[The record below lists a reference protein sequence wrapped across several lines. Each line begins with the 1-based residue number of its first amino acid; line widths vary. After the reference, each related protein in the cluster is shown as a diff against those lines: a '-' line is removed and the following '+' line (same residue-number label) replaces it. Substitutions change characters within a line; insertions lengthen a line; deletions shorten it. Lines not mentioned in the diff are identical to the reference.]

1 MEQRKYIARIDT
13 KETKYGEIIKVSLG
27 PNDFKLLTDEK
38 NEKGWVMFDLKK
50 TKDGGYYGEIAPKFV
65 KKPEAANTISDD
77 LF

>member
-1 MEQRKYIARIDT
+1 MEKRKYIARIDT

-27 PNDFKLLTDEK
+27 PNDFKLLTDER

-50 TKDGGYYGEIAPKFV
+50 TKDGGYYGEIAPKF
-65 KKPEAANTISDD
+65 KPKAQATNTVNDD